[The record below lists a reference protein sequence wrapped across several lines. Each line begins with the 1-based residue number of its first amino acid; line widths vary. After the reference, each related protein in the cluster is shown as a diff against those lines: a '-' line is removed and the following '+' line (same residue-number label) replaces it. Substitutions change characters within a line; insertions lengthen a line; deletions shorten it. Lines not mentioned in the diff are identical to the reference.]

1 MGRKGTLGRLGCQN
15 PWECSREDGMIGVIK
30 NWELKFGKLFF
41 SRDFCFVSGGVLL
54 FEDNIYS
61 YQVIQ

>member
-1 MGRKGTLGRLGCQN
+1 MRGHLFY
-15 PWECSREDGMIGVIK
+15 
-30 NWELKFGKLFF
+30 WELKFGKLFF

-54 FEDNIYS
+54 LKTIYS